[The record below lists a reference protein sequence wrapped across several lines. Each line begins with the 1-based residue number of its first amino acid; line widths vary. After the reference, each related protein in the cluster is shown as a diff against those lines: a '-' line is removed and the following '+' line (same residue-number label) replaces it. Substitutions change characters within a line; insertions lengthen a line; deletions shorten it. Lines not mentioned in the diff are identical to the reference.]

1 MHSLAN
7 VLSPVIGLMV
17 GAAIWVILFTVI
29 LEALKKASPF
39 TGWTCYVLAAS
50 VSLLSVISMFRFL
63 GGSDVPA
70 RRLEDDGIPWFV
82 LLPYAAMG
90 IAMLV
95 MLLFL
100 FVGKLSRKST
110 PRPLRSE
117 SQRLRILEQEEASKC
132 PALPDHRGRDKQD

>member
-1 MHSLAN
+1 MQSQTS
-7 VLSPVIGLMV
+7 VLPSALVLLIG
-17 GAAIWVILFTVI
+17 GALWVVLFTVI
-29 LEALKKASPF
+29 LETLKKASPF

-63 GGSDVPA
+63 GSSDPA
-70 RRLEDDGIPWFV
+70 HRATDDGIPWFV

-100 FVGKLSRKST
+100 FVGKLSRKKIT
-110 PRPLRSE
+110 GPLRSE
-117 SQRLRILEQEEASKC
+117 SQRLRILKQEQASWQHM
-132 PALPDHRGRDKQD
+132 LSVR